1 MIDINRYFDQIN
13 LLDYIPQGVFIIN
26 ADLSVL
32 AWNRCLENWSKVS
45 KGDIVGEKIDKF
57 FPNIAQP
64 LIYERIKGIFEGG
77 PPTIFSSQ
85 LHKSIIPSTNSNG
98 VERIQ
103 HTIVTAV
110 KLNTQEYVAMFAIQD
125 VTDFTLRMRKHFLLS
140 KQLQTSNQ
148 ELEAFTY
155 SISHDLRAPLRAI
168 SGFSSLLEKNLSEVL
183 TEEDRE
189 FLGIIKES
197 SQEMD
202 GLINHLLK
210 ISRIGRQ
217 ELLIETINLNEL
229 IADMLKNKDSIIK
242 VINTKTQFKIEPEMP
257 VLIADKGLLKRV
269 LTNLLSNAIKFT
281 VHSKQPLIEVGSLAI
296 KNQITYYVKDN
307 GVGFDMQYADKVFG
321 VFKRLHTAD
330 QFEGSGVGL
339 AIVLRIIKKHNGE
352 VWVESEKNKG
362 TTIFFTIGEVDGSH
376 QKNTHH

>member
-26 ADLSVL
+26 KNLSVL
-32 AWNRCLENWSKVS
+32 AWNRCLENWSKVN
-45 KGDIVGEKIDKF
+45 KDEIIGKKIDEF
-57 FPNIAQP
+57 FPHIAEP
-64 LIYERIKGIFEGG
+64 LVYERIKGIFEGG

-85 LHKSIIPSTNSNG
+85 LHKSIIPSTNNNG
-98 VERIQ
+98 IERIQ

-110 KLNTQEYVAMFAIQD
+110 QLNTKEYVAMFAIQD

-155 SISHDLRAPLRAI
+155 SVSHDLRAPLRAI
-168 SGFSSLLEKNLSEVL
+168 SGFSSLLEKNLTEIL
-183 TEEDRE
+183 TEEDRS
-189 FLGIIKES
+189 FLEIIKDS

-217 ELLIETINLNEL
+217 EVALEEIDLTQLIN
-229 IADMLKNKDSIIK
+229 DMLKNKESIIEVK
-242 VINTKTQFKIEPEMP
+242 NPNTQFKIEPDMP
-257 VLIADKGLLKRV
+257 LISADKGLLKQ
-269 LTNLLSNAIKFT
+269 LITNLISNAIKFSAP
-281 VHSKQPLIEVGSLAI
+281 SKQPLIEVGCQLI
-296 KNQITYYVKDN
+296 KHQHTYYVKDN
-307 GVGFDMQYADKVFG
+307 GVGFDMKYADKVFG
-321 VFKRLHTAD
+321 VFKRLHTSN

-339 AIVLRIIKKHNGE
+339 AIVMRIIKKHNGNI
-352 VWVESEKNKG
+352 WVESQKNKG
-362 TTIFFTIGEVDGSH
+362 TTLFFTIGGS
-376 QKNTHH
+376 